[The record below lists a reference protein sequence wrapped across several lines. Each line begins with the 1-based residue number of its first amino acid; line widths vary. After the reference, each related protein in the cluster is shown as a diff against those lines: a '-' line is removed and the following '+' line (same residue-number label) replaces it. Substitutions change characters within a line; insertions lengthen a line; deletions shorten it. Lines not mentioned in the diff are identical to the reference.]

1 MADYTF
7 AVTVAFIVVS
17 TLLAAFL
24 RRRQRDKCLRD
35 FEGELVTL
43 EETSGK
49 LIWGRLRVESTGF
62 ELTYDTIQK
71 DADGHEEASYILY
84 KSEYGQIQTFARFY
98 DDLSESEKNAR
109 EKELKRTYHPNFVRR
124 GKRQIVNAF
133 KTIRDSIMEVVNL
146 LMARAKSA
154 TPTGNVMTSQ
164 DKYVSRMKED
174 VLGTVG
180 TSYEPLLERH
190 IGKHVVLEI
199 AYGEKVVEY
208 TGVLK
213 DYTATFIEVMDVIYV
228 TKGTQGRR
236 ADLVT
241 PRKIGIVRHAG
252 ELSKK

>member
-1 MADYTF
+1 MLDHSF
-7 AVTVAFIVVS
+7 AITVAFIAIS

-62 ELTYDTIQK
+62 ELTYETIQK
-71 DADGHEEASYILY
+71 DTDGHEEASYILY

-98 DDLSESEKNAR
+98 DDLSESEKKAR
-109 EKELKRTYHPNFVRR
+109 EKELKRTYHPCFFRR
-124 GKRQIVNAF
+124 TKRQIANAF

-146 LMARAKSA
+146 MMAKTKSA
-154 TPTGNVMTSQ
+154 TPTGQVLTAQ
-164 DKYVSRMKED
+164 DKYVSRMKSD

-190 IGKHVVLEI
+190 IGKHVVLEV
-199 AYGEKVVEY
+199 ADGDKAVEY
-208 TGVLK
+208 SGVLK
-213 DYTATFIEVMDVIYV
+213 DYTATFIEVMDVLYS
-228 TKGTQGRR
+228 TSGKEERR

-252 ELSKK
+252 EIT